1 MEAGRQDAMSDG
13 EGAKGGKLAAK
24 LPQSPSKKKVNKKKK
39 KKKTVPGHEKHSSQV
54 KKKSIFAIF
63 PLDLL
68 QRWKCDGTP
77 LEGHSKRG
85 PGKATR
91 NSLSACSSA
100 TSVSSPGDAVLP
112 NESLRWDGILDDPKA
127 EEERLCNYRLSR
139 RKRYGEFL
147 QQNPLLD
154 SPFPCQQLP
163 DLDKVPEA
171 EKERSLHKSKSSS
184 LMAAKNKK
192 RPNSKQGSKT
202 PKRQL
207 AALPPSKSQGIL

>member
-1 MEAGRQDAMSDG
+1 MSC
-13 EGAKGGKLAAK
+13 KNSKL
-24 LPQSPSKKKVNKKKK
+24 LRITFDFDFF
-39 KKKTVPGHEKHSSQV
+39 KKKTDKHSSQV

-77 LEGHSKRG
+77 QEGHSKRG
-85 PGKATR
+85 SAKATR

-100 TSVSSPGDAVLP
+100 VSISTPGDAVLP
-112 NESLRWDGILDDPKA
+112 NESLRWDGVLDDPEA

-154 SPFPCQQLP
+154 SLFPCQQLP
-163 DLDKVPEA
+163 DLDKVPE
-171 EKERSLHKSKSSS
+171 RSLHKSKSSS
-184 LMAAKNKK
+184 LMATKNKS

-202 PKRQL
+202 PKRQPTT
-207 AALPPSKSQGIL
+207 LPSSKSQGVL

>member
-1 MEAGRQDAMSDG
+1 MEAGRRDAMSDG

-24 LPQSPSKKKVNKKKK
+24 LPPSPSKKK
-39 KKKTVPGHEKHSSQV
+39 
-54 KKKSIFAIF
+54 
-63 PLDLL
+63 
-68 QRWKCDGTP
+68 RWKYEAQ
-77 LEGHSKRG
+77 EGHSKRG
-85 PGKATR
+85 PGKSTR

-100 TSVSSPGDAVLP
+100 TSVSAPGDAILP
-112 NESLRWDGILDDPKA
+112 NESLRWDGVLDDPKA

-147 QQNPLLD
+147 QQNLRLD

-163 DLDKVPEA
+163 DLDKVTEA

-202 PKRQL
+202 PKRPL
-207 AALPPSKSQGIL
+207 SALPSSKSQGVL

>member
-1 MEAGRQDAMSDG
+1 MVVNRDPLSCQNSQLLQIASDFI
-13 EGAKGGKLAAK
+13 LFF
-24 LPQSPSKKKVNKKKK
+24 
-39 KKKTVPGHEKHSSQV
+39 KTDKHSSHV

-77 LEGHSKRG
+77 QEGHSKRG

-100 TSVSSPGDAVLP
+100 TSVSTPGEAALP
-112 NESLRWDGILDDPKA
+112 NESLRWDGVLEDPKA
-127 EEERLCNYRLSR
+127 EEERLYNYRLSR
-139 RKRYGEFL
+139 RKRYGDFL

-163 DLDKVPEA
+163 DLDKVGEV
-171 EKERSLHKSKSSS
+171 EKERSLHNSHSS
-184 LMAAKNKK
+184 LMAKTKR

-202 PKRQL
+202 SKRQPT
-207 AALPPSKSQGIL
+207 ALPSSKSQGGL